1 LGTFNIPA
9 LIISMIS
16 ALICV
21 LVMMLLFDTLNLE
34 KSGVR
39 KK

>member
-1 LGTFNIPA
+1 

-21 LVMMLLFDTLNLE
+21 LVMMLLFDTVNLVT
-34 KSGVR
+34 KHAM
-39 KK
+39 KKRNLDFFP